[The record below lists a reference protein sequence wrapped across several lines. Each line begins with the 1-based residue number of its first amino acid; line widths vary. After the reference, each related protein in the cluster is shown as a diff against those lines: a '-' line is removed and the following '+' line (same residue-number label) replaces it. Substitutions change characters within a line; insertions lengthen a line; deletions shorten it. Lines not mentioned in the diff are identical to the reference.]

1 MSASL
6 FHCLRSL
13 IRGTAESCHNDH
25 HRNTINFAG
34 CCREKDSYCVVLG
47 RVLSRELLS
56 REVFL
61 VKKACSTL
69 SLPES
74 VKETFM
80 VVLTCQSVDE
90 ILWCDHSNETSSAVL
105 SHGTICF

>member
-1 MSASL
+1 M
-6 FHCLRSL
+6 
-13 IRGTAESCHNDH
+13 ITTGTL
-25 HRNTINFAG
+25 FAG

-90 ILWCDHSNETSSAVL
+90 ILWCDHSNGTSSAVL